1 MFLGYYVRAAR
12 WQGVKVRRCDIIS
25 ESLPFNF
32 SPHVG
37 HMADT
42 DLI

>member
-1 MFLGYYVRAAR
+1 MSALRGDG
-12 WQGVKVRRCDIIS
+12 GVKVRRCDIIS